1 MLVLQYIYIYI
12 KGKQIQT
19 EDLKKKKKLAGVC
32 GLAVWQRQADNV
44 CCCLAGESGGDKKS
58 RCRVCR
64 HGLEG

>member
-1 MLVLQYIYIYI
+1 MSILQYIYIY
-12 KGKQIQT
+12 KGKKI
-19 EDLKKKKKLAGVC
+19 ENGRLKKKKKIAGVY
-32 GLAVWQRQADNV
+32 GLAVWPRQAEKV